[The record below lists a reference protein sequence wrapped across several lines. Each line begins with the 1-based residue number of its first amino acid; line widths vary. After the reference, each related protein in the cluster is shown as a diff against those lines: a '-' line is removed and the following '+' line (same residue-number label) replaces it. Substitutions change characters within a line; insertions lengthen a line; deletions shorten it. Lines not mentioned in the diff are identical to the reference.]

1 MYCLHTVTVYD
12 GAIIKGRIYL
22 YCDYY
27 SAATKW
33 GQYPRGRF

>member
-22 YCDYY
+22 YCDY